1 MRWYILFL
9 GIFVLLTV
17 VLIWNIPASSFS
29 ETIPVMVNIS
39 DTDHIDVHVTKEPQK
54 MFNFGTTFAGT
65 KIEKT
70 MNLTR
75 GQEPPA
81 KVHIS
86 ASGEIRDWIVINKN
100 DFVLNEPTQIKVTIA
115 IPDTAKKDTYN
126 GNITIDYVNTYG
138 LRAMEA
144 LYGLI
149 R

>member
-1 MRWYILFL
+1 MKWHILFPV
-9 GIFVLLTV
+9 IFVLLIAV
-17 VLIWNIPASSFS
+17 VIWNIPASSFS
-29 ETIPVMVNIS
+29 ETIPVVVNIS
-39 DTDHIDVHVTKEPQK
+39 DTDQIDVHITKEPQK
-54 MFNFGTTFAGT
+54 IFNLGTTFAGT

-86 ASGEIRDWIVINKN
+86 ASGEIRDWITVNKS

-144 LYGLI
+144 LYGVV